1 MLLEGKRLGKPRGD
15 FKNANTETAN
25 FRTVSDNRD
34 ALSWSPPSEFRGQ
47 CVCVLELIIKTM
59 LP

>member
-34 ALSWSPPSEFRGQ
+34 ALSWSLPLSLGDS
-47 CVCVLELIIKTM
+47 VCVVELIIKTM